1 MIYIED
7 VIFLKKTMRWDEFI
21 GQVAQRNYQ
30 VDELI

>member
-21 GQVAQRNYQ
+21 GKKALRDFAA
-30 VDELI
+30 DELT